1 MIKGRLGEIYNF
13 TNREYISISWLVKKV
28 CSLTSANFKKLVK
41 ITKDRPTKD
50 YAYKMNPT
58 KAEKELG
65 WKPKHTLEEG
75 LIETIRWYKTNKRQL
90 LRLKNIYIH
99 KP

>member
-1 MIKGRLGEIYNF
+1 
-13 TNREYISISWLVKKV
+13 
-28 CSLTSANFKKLVK
+28 
-41 ITKDRPTKD
+41 
-50 YAYKMNPT
+50 MNPT

>member
-13 TNREYISISWLVKKV
+13 TNRKYVSISWLVRRI
-28 CSLTSANFKKLVK
+28 CSLTSTNFNKLVK

-50 YAYKMNPT
+50 HAYKMNPT
-58 KAEKELG
+58 KVEKELN
-65 WKPKHTLEEG
+65 WKPKFTIEEG
-75 LIETIRWYKTNKRQL
+75 LKKTIKWYKSNKKEL
-90 LRLKNIYIH
+90 LHLKNIYIH